1 MEYMTST
8 MSISQILHCLKG
20 FTRFGIYNRE
30 YFMLSAEI
38 IKEQNSAK
46 YLPLFACCVADVGAY
61 NNDWVQ
67 EAI

>member
-1 MEYMTST
+1 
-8 MSISQILHCLKG
+8 
-20 FTRFGIYNRE
+20 
-30 YFMLSAEI
+30 MLSAEI